1 MTNLEASIPKW
12 QTRELPVSYDLEAL
26 LHDCN
31 QLTSCR
37 PADSNS
43 VVIYGRTDPTTR
55 VRVESKQTGLGDDI
69 AARIQ
74 IIKDEFSMP
83 FYAEYAKDDLWK
95 HRSGIAETGDIAR
108 FVNDQFLN
116 MAPYSRLLDINP
128 SATSF
133 HLATQDAFTTQKDL
147 GGESTFQ
154 YLSSDAVID
163 TGSPEHPLIL
173 EAVRQYFTQVRRDP
187 RDADRSRRQFAV
199 SGRAEVDDYEI
210 RKTLVVYESGRR
222 LRAWLELQSTHP
234 NLSDII
240 AATDNDREV
249 SSLVESM
256 KAANRDFTRR
266 QDDIS

>member
-26 LHDCN
+26 LHGCN

-55 VRVESKQTGLGDDI
+55 VRVESKQTGLGGDI

-147 GGESTFQ
+147 GVSLPFNTYPLTPSSTQ
-154 YLSSDAVID
+154 APPSILSYSKLSANI
-163 TGSPEHPLIL
+163 
-173 EAVRQYFTQVRRDP
+173 
-187 RDADRSRRQFAV
+187 SRRYVVTREMQT
-199 SGRAEVDDYEI
+199 EV
-210 RKTLVVYESGRR
+210 G
-222 LRAWLELQSTHP
+222 
-234 NLSDII
+234 
-240 AATDNDREV
+240 DNSR
-249 SSLVESM
+249 
-256 KAANRDFTRR
+256 
-266 QDDIS
+266 